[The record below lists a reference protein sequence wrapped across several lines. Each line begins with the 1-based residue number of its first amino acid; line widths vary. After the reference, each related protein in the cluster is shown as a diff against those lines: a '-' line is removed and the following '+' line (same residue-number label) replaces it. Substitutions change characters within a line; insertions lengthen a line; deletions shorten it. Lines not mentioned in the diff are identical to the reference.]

1 MKESGLELVVIEIAA
16 KTGIHVVERA
26 VPAVGGWWWRHHH
39 HMKVPYTKVVVEVGM
54 IVSAVGLVEPEPVAH
69 LSEYF
74 QVKHFPLLQESR

>member
-16 KTGIHVVERA
+16 KTGIHVVETA
-26 VPAVGGWWWRHHH
+26 VPAVGGWWRHHH
-39 HMKVPYTKVVVEVGM
+39 HKKDPYPKVVVEVGM
-54 IVSAVGLVEPEPVAH
+54 IVSAADLVEPEPVAH